1 MTKEERDFLEVLT
14 TEVGTSVII
23 SHDKVTVG
31 LPDEME
37 EPIEIPISHDNLEL
51 IRDVKKPLLDKL
63 NEILEEG
70 DFDTADLLILESLQE
85 KLS

>member
-1 MTKEERDFLEVLT
+1 MTKEERDFLEMLT

-23 SHDKVTVG
+23 SHDKVTIG
-31 LPDEME
+31 LPNEME

-51 IRDVKKPLLDKL
+51 VRDVKKPLKDKVS
-63 NEILEEG
+63 EMLEES
-70 DFDTADLLILESLQE
+70 DFDTADLLILESIQE

>member
-23 SHDKVTVG
+23 SHNKVTIG
-31 LPDEME
+31 TPAEME

-51 IRDVKKPLLDKL
+51 IKDVKKPLKDKVS
-63 NEILEEG
+63 EMLEEG
-70 DFDTADLLILESLQE
+70 DSDTADLLILETIEE